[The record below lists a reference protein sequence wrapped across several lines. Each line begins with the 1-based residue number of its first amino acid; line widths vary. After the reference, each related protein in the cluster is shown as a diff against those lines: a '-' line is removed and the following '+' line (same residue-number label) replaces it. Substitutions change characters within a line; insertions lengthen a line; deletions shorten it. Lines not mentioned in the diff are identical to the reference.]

1 MEEGRTECQMERV
14 TDLNRRKVTF
24 SGEKE
29 IINAEAEKS
38 LDRGRH

>member
-1 MEEGRTECQMERV
+1 MERV

-24 SGEKE
+24 SGEKG
-29 IINAEAEKS
+29 ITINAEAEKS